1 MHLPPDRDLQLQP
14 PSTQHLSK
22 RWRAGLAVLA
32 SFAALGGSVAMA
44 QQSPQPQ
51 DSSSASQPGP
61 RIYDQ
66 AAAIHVPDAN
76 DRMLMDQ
83 QAKQS
88 KEAKFE
94 VADAARRKQ
103 IADDAAKLLELA
115 TQLKA
120 AVDKT
125 DKDTLSLD
133 VIRKAD
139 TIERL
144 AKGVKEKMKLT
155 VGAS

>member
-1 MHLPPDRDLQLQP
+1 MLLLPDRDLHLLLR
-14 PSTQHLSK
+14 STPKHT
-22 RWRAGLAVLA
+22 RGWRTAFALLAGLA
-32 SFAALGGSVAMA
+32 ALGATGALA
-44 QQSPQPQ
+44 QQVPQQQGYSPTSPLH
-51 DSSSASQPGP
+51 P
-61 RIYDQ
+61 YDQ

-94 VADAARRKQ
+94 AANAARRKQ
-103 IADDAAKLLELA
+103 ISDDAAKLLELA
-115 TQLKA
+115 TELKS

>member
-1 MHLPPDRDLQLQP
+1 MSRRTSLPIPTAYHWVALVRWGVFALLATAVSYAAAQQQQTVQP
-14 PSTQHLSK
+14 P
-22 RWRAGLAVLA
+22 
-32 SFAALGGSVAMA
+32 GGYN
-44 QQSPQPQ
+44 
-51 DSSSASQPGP
+51 SSMPAHPDKP
-61 RIYDQ
+61 YLLPE
-66 AAAIHVPDAN
+66 ANHPPDAN
-76 DRMLMDQ
+76 DRMELDQ
-83 QAKQS
+83 QLTKKQ
-88 KEAKFE
+88 KFE
-94 VADAARRKQ
+94 AANAIRKKQ

-115 TQLKA
+115 TELKES
-120 AVDKT
+120 VDKT